1 MITGKGD
8 GMSFF
13 QVKRKIGE
21 KDIIIETGK
30 VAKLANGSV
39 VVKYGGNAVLVT
51 ACMSEIVP
59 ENMDFFPMTVNYIEK
74 LYAAGKIPG
83 GYIKREGKPSEK
95 EILVSRLI
103 DRPLRPLFPKNFFNE
118 VQVIATTL
126 SADQVYST
134 DILGIVGASA
144 ALSISPIPLLQP
156 VGGIRVVY
164 KGGNFIVN
172 PSIED
177 VDNSELDIVAA
188 GTKEGITMV
197 EGGSKEVDKSILL
210 EALKLA
216 EKYII
221 DEIEMIEELCAMVNP
236 QKIVPEEI
244 KCLLDSDT
252 KEKMKAFGFG
262 LIKSA
267 SVNPDK
273 KDRSK
278 KMAGAFDAVL
288 QKFEITKESECY
300 KEAKS
305 FLEEIEVEI
314 IRSQIV
320 EEGLRPDGRK
330 PDEIRPISIELD
342 FLENVH
348 GSALFTR
355 GQTQSLGI
363 VTLGSSSDVQYVDS
377 LEEDEAKRFML
388 HYNFPPFSTGEVKKS
403 LMTSRREIGHGN
415 LAKRA
420 IEAVLPT
427 EEVFPYTIRLVSEIL
442 ESNGSSSMATVC
454 SLSLALMATGVPIKK
469 QIAGIAMGLVW
480 DKASGKFQVL
490 SDIQGVED
498 HYGDMDFKI
507 AGSAEGITA
516 FQMDVK
522 TAGLPFNI
530 MEKALNQALEG
541 KEFILG
547 KMNEAIS
554 SPRDSLSENA
564 PKIRT
569 ITIPENEIGSVIG
582 GGGRTIKKIMAET
595 GVNISIEDNG
605 KVMITSKEESK
616 IERAVYIVNH
626 IVNGF
631 NRGDVVEGHV
641 TRIEEYG
648 IFVELVPGQTGLIHK
663 SNFLERKNPKE
674 AYKIG
679 DKVMAKVIDI
689 DEKKRISIAETK

>member
-1 MITGKGD
+1 
-8 GMSFF
+8 MSFF
-13 QVKRKIGE
+13 QVKRKIGDKE
-21 KDIIIETGK
+21 IIIETGK
-30 VAKLANGSV
+30 VAKLANGAV
-39 VVKYGGNAVLVT
+39 VVKYGGNAVLVS
-51 ACMSEIVP
+51 ACMSEDLP
-59 ENMDFFPMTVNYIEK
+59 EGVDFFPLTVNYIEK

-103 DRPLRPLFPKNFFNE
+103 DRPLRPLFPNNFFNE
-118 VQVIATTL
+118 VQIIATTL

-156 VGGIRVVY
+156 VGGVRVIY
-164 KGGNFIVN
+164 KDGGFIVN

-197 EGGSKEVDKSILL
+197 EGGSREVDKSILL
-210 EALKLA
+210 QALKVA
-216 EKYII
+216 EKFII
-221 DEIEMIEELCAMVNP
+221 EEIDMIEELTVMVKP
-236 QKIVPEEI
+236 RKIVPAEAALFPDDETR
-244 KCLLDSDT
+244 SGMRT
-252 KEKMKAFGFG
+252 FGFD

-273 KDRSK
+273 QDRSK
-278 KMAGAFDAVL
+278 KMKEAFETIM
-288 QKFEITKESECY
+288 QKFEIDKENKYYNETIAY
-300 KEAKS
+300 
-305 FLEEIEVEI
+305 LEEIEIEI
-314 IRSQIV
+314 IRSQII
-320 EEGLRPDGRK
+320 EQGLRPDGRK
-330 PDEIRPISIELD
+330 PDDIRPITIELD

-420 IEAVLPT
+420 LEAVLPD
-427 EEVFPYTIRLVSEIL
+427 EDIFPYTIRIVSEIL

-454 SLSLALMATGVPIKK
+454 SSSLALMATGVPIKK
-469 QIAGIAMGLVW
+469 SVAGIAMGLVW
-480 DKASGKFQVL
+480 DKTGGKYQIL

-507 AGSAEGITA
+507 AGTDAGITA

-522 TAGLPFNI
+522 TAGLPFDI
-530 MEKALNQALEG
+530 MEKALDKAWQG
-541 KEFILG
+541 KDFILG
-547 KMNEAIS
+547 KMNEVLS
-554 SPRDSLSENA
+554 KPRSSLSENA

-595 GVNISIEDNG
+595 GVNISIEDDG
-605 KVMITSKEESK
+605 KVMITSKEEDK
-616 IERAVYIVNH
+616 IERAVYIINH
-626 IVNGF
+626 IVSGF
-631 NRGDVVEGHV
+631 SRGDVVEGRV
-641 TRIEEYG
+641 TRIEDYG
-648 IFVELVPGQTGLIHK
+648 IFVELVPGQIGLIHK

-689 DEKKRISIAETK
+689 DERKRISIAEAPKK

>member
-1 MITGKGD
+1 
-8 GMSFF
+8 MSFF
-13 QVKRKIGE
+13 QVKRKIGDKE
-21 KDIIIETGK
+21 IIIETGK
-30 VAKLANGSV
+30 VAKLANGAV
-39 VVKYGGNAVLVT
+39 VVKYGGNAVLVS
-51 ACMSEIVP
+51 ACMSEDLP
-59 ENMDFFPMTVNYIEK
+59 EGVDFFPLTVNYIEK

-103 DRPLRPLFPKNFFNE
+103 DRPLRPLFPNNFFNE
-118 VQVIATTL
+118 VQIIATTL

-156 VGGIRVVY
+156 VGGVRVIY
-164 KGGNFIVN
+164 KDGGFIVN

-197 EGGSKEVDKSILL
+197 EGGSREVDKSILL
-210 EALKLA
+210 QALKVA
-216 EKYII
+216 EKFII
-221 DEIEMIEELCAMVNP
+221 EEIDMIEELTVMVNP
-236 QKIVPEEI
+236 RKIIPAEAALFPDDETR
-244 KCLLDSDT
+244 SGMRT
-252 KEKMKAFGFG
+252 FGFD

-273 KDRSK
+273 QDRSK
-278 KMAGAFDAVL
+278 KMKEAFETIM
-288 QKFEITKESECY
+288 QKFEIDKENKYYNETIAY
-300 KEAKS
+300 
-305 FLEEIEVEI
+305 LEEIEIEI
-314 IRSQIV
+314 IRSQII
-320 EEGLRPDGRK
+320 EQGLRPDGRK
-330 PDEIRPISIELD
+330 PDDIRPITIELD

-420 IEAVLPT
+420 LEAVLPD
-427 EEVFPYTIRLVSEIL
+427 EDIFPYTIRIVSEIL

-454 SLSLALMATGVPIKK
+454 SSSLALMATGVPIKK
-469 QIAGIAMGLVW
+469 SVAGIAMGLVW
-480 DKASGKFQVL
+480 DKTGGKYQIL

-507 AGSAEGITA
+507 AGTDAGITA

-522 TAGLPFNI
+522 TAGLPFDI
-530 MEKALNQALEG
+530 MEKALDKAWQG
-541 KEFILG
+541 KDFILG
-547 KMNEAIS
+547 KMNEVLS
-554 SPRDSLSENA
+554 KPRSSLSENA

-595 GVNISIEDNG
+595 GVNISIEDDG
-605 KVMITSKEESK
+605 KVMITSKEEDK
-616 IERAVYIVNH
+616 IERAVYIINH
-626 IVNGF
+626 IVSGF
-631 NRGDVVEGHV
+631 SRGDVVEGRV
-641 TRIEEYG
+641 TRIEDYG
-648 IFVELVPGQTGLIHK
+648 IFVELVPGQIGLIHK

-689 DEKKRISIAETK
+689 DERKRISIAEAPKK

>member
-1 MITGKGD
+1 
-8 GMSFF
+8 MSFF
-13 QVKRKIGE
+13 QVKRKIGDKE
-21 KDIIIETGK
+21 IIIETGK
-30 VAKLANGSV
+30 VAKLANGAV
-39 VVKYGGNAVLVT
+39 VVKYGGNAVLVS
-51 ACMSEIVP
+51 ACMSEDLP
-59 ENMDFFPMTVNYIEK
+59 EGVDFFPLTVNYIEK

-103 DRPLRPLFPKNFFNE
+103 DRPLRPLFPNNFFNE
-118 VQVIATTL
+118 VQIIATTL

-156 VGGIRVVY
+156 VGGVRVIY
-164 KGGNFIVN
+164 KDGGFIVN

-197 EGGSKEVDKSILL
+197 EGGSREVDKSILL
-210 EALKLA
+210 QALKVA
-216 EKYII
+216 EKFII
-221 DEIEMIEELCAMVNP
+221 EEIDMIEELTVMVKP
-236 QKIVPEEI
+236 RKIVPAEAALFPDDETR
-244 KCLLDSDT
+244 SRMRT
-252 KEKMKAFGFG
+252 FGFD

-273 KDRSK
+273 QDRSK
-278 KMAGAFDAVL
+278 KMKEAFETIM
-288 QKFEITKESECY
+288 QKFEIDKENKYYNETIAY
-300 KEAKS
+300 
-305 FLEEIEVEI
+305 LEEIEIEI
-314 IRSQIV
+314 IRSQII
-320 EEGLRPDGRK
+320 EQGLRPDGRK
-330 PDEIRPISIELD
+330 PDDIRPITIELD

-420 IEAVLPT
+420 LEAVLPD
-427 EEVFPYTIRLVSEIL
+427 EDIFPYTIRIVSEIL

-454 SLSLALMATGVPIKK
+454 SSSLALMATGVPIKK
-469 QIAGIAMGLVW
+469 SVAGIAMGLVW
-480 DKASGKFQVL
+480 DKTRGKYQIL

-507 AGSAEGITA
+507 AGTDAGITA

-522 TAGLPFNI
+522 TAGLPFDI
-530 MEKALNQALEG
+530 MEKALDKAWQG
-541 KEFILG
+541 KDFILG
-547 KMNEAIS
+547 KMNEVLS
-554 SPRDSLSENA
+554 KPRSSLSENA

-595 GVNISIEDNG
+595 GVNISIEDDG
-605 KVMITSKEESK
+605 KVMITSKEEDK
-616 IERAVYIVNH
+616 IERAVYIINH
-626 IVNGF
+626 IVSGF
-631 NRGDVVEGHV
+631 SRGDVVEGRV
-641 TRIEEYG
+641 TRIEDYG
-648 IFVELVPGQTGLIHK
+648 IFVELVPGQIGLIHK

-689 DEKKRISIAETK
+689 DERKRISIAEAPKK